1 MKRLL
6 LADNDDL
13 DLVEKYRSFQQRQ
26 NQIIEGVKS
35 RRTHSHPYHPQ
46 YLENLRK
53 QKKEPLPINKKFP
66 DFDNLLEKLNYALPH
81 LVIGSKTNLSSF
93 VPMYQTIKLIY
104 GFTEAG
110 FVDIEEVA
118 EMLNLSTKK
127 ILDLEKSSLEY
138 IELNLDESEDFN
150 SKEIS
155 TIFKFIL
162 NR

>member
-1 MKRLL
+1 MHQ
-6 LADNDDL
+6 A
-13 DLVEKYRSFQQRQ
+13 
-26 NQIIEGVKS
+26 
-35 RRTHSHPYHPQ
+35 
-46 YLENLRK
+46 
-53 QKKEPLPINKKFP
+53 
-66 DFDNLLEKLNYALPH
+66 
-81 LVIGSKTNLSSF
+81 
-93 VPMYQTIKLIY
+93 IKLIY

-110 FVDIEEVA
+110 FVDIEEVGV
-118 EMLNLSTKK
+118 MLNLSTKK

>member
-13 DLVEKYRSFQQRQ
+13 DLVEKL
-26 NQIIEGVKS
+26 QIFSTKAKS
-35 RRTHSHPYHPQ
+35 NNRGR
-46 YLENLRK
+46 EK
-53 QKKEPLPINKKFP
+53 QKNTQSSLSSSIFREFKKAKKEPLPINKKFP